1 LRCAAEQS
9 RANGA
14 QSPWVLPRRHEYWRM
29 TVSLTAVSHH
39 IGAAGM
45 TMWPAFEQR

>member
-1 LRCAAEQS
+1 
-9 RANGA
+9 
-14 QSPWVLPRRHEYWRM
+14 M